1 MVKDLQSLFQT
12 LANARDENALK
23 QVTANKIAEYF
34 HAEYCGIYFFDKES
48 TEKIENQPIP
58 SACIESN
65 PVFGYLF
72 ERHAPVHEGL
82 VLSPE
87 NWKDLCK
94 RSDHE
99 HVMTGPIVVGG
110 IIVGSINL
118 TRITGSLAFD
128 NNDLADLGALCLHIS
143 ASLASLRAKP
153 KTFNSSL
160 TTRLTARELEIA
172 KLIAQGLTNA
182 EIGEKLWIQ
191 ENSVKQA
198 LKRMFRKVQV
208 SSRAELVGRLSD
220 I

>member
-12 LANARDENALK
+12 LANVHDENELK
-23 QVTANKIAEYF
+23 QITANKIAEYF
-34 HAEYCGIYFFDKES
+34 HAEYCGIYFFDKEP
-48 TEKIENQPIP
+48 TEKIETQPIP
-58 SACIESN
+58 AACIESN
-65 PVFGYLF
+65 PLFNYLF
-72 ERHAPVHEGL
+72 ERHTPVHEGL

-110 IIVGSINL
+110 GIVGSINL
-118 TRITGSLAFD
+118 TRATGSTAFD

-143 ASLASLRAKP
+143 ASLSSLRAKP
-153 KTFNSSL
+153 KIFNSSL
-160 TTRLTARELEIA
+160 TSRLTARELEIA
-172 KLIAQGLTNA
+172 KLVAQGLTNA

-198 LKRMFRKVQV
+198 LKRMFRKLEV
-208 SSRAELVGRLSD
+208 SSRTELVSR